1 MHPWCCFSVKTDFN
15 SDPHY
20 VFKAVLQPSNRAVAA
35 STSSG
40 LIKLYDAQAGTQLT
54 HVGDLRGH
62 ADTITDVAF
71 AAADSPGMV
80 HTSSKDGTVRGWDM
94 RAGQEVE
101 QFQAPGQELLCFGLL
116 EHVVAA
122 GGSGELLFW
131 DRRTRRQA
139 AKLDDTHMEEV
150 TQVRFHPST
159 RCVASGSIDG
169 LVAVHDTCKPLTN
182 DEAFVAAINVG
193 TSVEELGMYG
203 ARDERLWVRTGT
215 ETLHLWEWG
224 RAVTESAEGGEGA
237 FAEFLEARD
246 TATSAAAAAAAT
258 EGASPSPAD
267 SGAIGGT
274 SASPS
279 NIFRHGVEYLVGCH
293 YDAPSQQLMLVAGQD
308 GAVGFWPLLEQ
319 QAVGGGALVG
329 AELQPPVMALQGA
342 HSGVVRS
349 VQCYDSQQGPAF
361 CITGGEDAQ
370 ICLWSL
376 NPNTPRTQG
385 AGSLTRKGLALD
397 GGEGEGQR
405 RAHRRGGARGKGGK
419 GEGPGPVT
427 DKGSD
432 KGPPKRM
439 SPY

>member
-1 MHPWCCFSVKTDFN
+1 MQPWCCFSVKTDFN

-20 VFKAVLQPSNRAVAA
+20 VFKAVLQPSNRVVAA

-40 LIKLYDAQAGTQLT
+40 LIKLYDAQAGTQLN

-62 ADTITDVAF
+62 TDTITDVAF
-71 AAADSPGMV
+71 AAADSPGLV
-80 HTSSKDGTVRGWDM
+80 HSSSTDGTVRGWDM
-94 RAGQEVE
+94 RAGQE
-101 QFQAPGQELLCFGLL
+101 
-116 EHVVAA
+116 
-122 GGSGELLFW
+122 
-131 DRRTRRQA
+131 
-139 AKLDDTHMEEV
+139 
-150 TQVRFHPST
+150 VRFHPST

-246 TATSAAAAAAAT
+246 TATGAAAAAAAAASAAAG
-258 EGASPSPAD
+258 GASPSPAD
-267 SGAIGGT
+267 GGAGGCT
-274 SASPS
+274 NPSLSPS
-279 NIFRHGVEYLVGCH
+279 NAFRHGVEYLVGCH
-293 YDAPSQQLMLVAGQD
+293 YDAPSQQLMLVAGRD
-308 GAVGFWPLLEQ
+308 GTVGFWPLLEQ
-319 QAVGGGALVG
+319 QAAGGGALVG
-329 AELQPPVMALQGA
+329 AEVQPPVMALQGA

-376 NPNTPRTQG
+376 NPNTPRTPG
-385 AGSLTRKGLALD
+385 AGSLNRKGVALE

-427 DKGSD
+427 DKNSD